1 MTPSAALLRPTLWQE
16 HATIAVL
23 HWFVSEVQPCQP
35 SESPAL
41 TLLLKEGQYDKG
53 GQDKVCTP
61 CRLLYFPLP
70 PCPPRATQGL
80 TKPRGWTASGWHSAF
95 PVHCLCPSHHFA
107 AHLGWTVH
115 SSIPAAALSGPGDF
129 SWETRWV
136 ILPQCGELP
145 NSSVSSGVL
154 YLLPECCPFSE
165 FLGAHRGPGRYC
177 LVMVSLFYARASD
190 GIVAS
195 PVLHRP
201 TSFHNWISTDHSAG
215 FKGYFFGFLFF

>member
-1 MTPSAALLRPTLWQE
+1 MIRGAGQSLHPLQA
-16 HATIAVL
+16 AVL
-23 HWFVSEVQPCQP
+23 S
-35 SESPAL
+35 SSSL
-41 TLLLKEGQYDKG
+41 
-53 GQDKVCTP
+53 
-61 CRLLYFPLP
+61 
-70 PCPPRATQGL
+70 PPRATQGL

-136 ILPQCGELP
+136 ILPQCGELH

-154 YLLPECCPFSE
+154 FLLPECCPFSE
-165 FLGAHRGPGRYC
+165 FLGVHRGPGRYC
-177 LVMVSLFYARASD
+177 LIRVSLFYTRASD

-201 TSFHNWISTDHSAG
+201 ASFHNWISTDHSAG
-215 FKGYFFGFLFF
+215 FKGYFLVFLFFLIVQVVGGLLCRFFFK